1 MVAMG
6 SHRVR
11 ALAKLSG
18 VSVRTLHHY
27 DAIGLLVPKR
37 RSRAGYRLYDESDLL
52 RLQQILIQRE
62 LGLPLERIKAV
73 LDDPAFDRRA
83 ALEEQRRLLSERAE
97 QTQAMLRAVEHALA
111 VIDGRKEVSTM
122 NLKQIFDGFDP
133 AKYEDEARERWGQ
146 TDAYRVSKQRTERYT
161 AEDWQRL
168 KEEQTLIYA
177 DAFQLMK
184 AGRAP
189 DSPEALAVA
198 ERHRASIDRWFYPCS
213 RQMHRGLSDLYE
225 NDARFAENI
234 DRHGEGLTTFL
245 IAAIRANAARD

>member
-1 MVAMG
+1 MG

-37 RSRAGYRLYDESDLL
+37 RSRAGYRLYDDSDLL

-133 AKYEDEARERWGQ
+133 ARYEVEARERWGQ
-146 TDAYRVSKQRTERYT
+146 TEAYRVSKQRTQDYT

-184 AGRAP
+184 GGAAP

-234 DRHGEGLTTFL
+234 DRHGEGLTPFL

>member
-1 MVAMG
+1 MLAMG

-37 RSRAGYRLYDESDLL
+37 RSRAGYRLYDDSDLL

-133 AKYEDEARERWGQ
+133 ARYEVEARERWGQ
-146 TDAYRVSKQRTERYT
+146 TEAYRVSKQRTQDYT

-184 AGRAP
+184 GGAAP

-234 DRHGEGLTTFL
+234 DRHGEGLTPFL